1 MPRVSLPSRRPLL
14 AAAAVAVSLASCSLE
29 PQAAVA
35 TARPLA
41 DQHIYTAASA
51 PSARSLSDNRERLF
65 RTLAQRSGEDTCAAW
80 SGMSASQK
88 GVFLTTTDL
97 LGKRVFIDNGDD
109 ARPDEGQLMV
119 LDRVDK
125 LYAVRGASSPGACGG
140 GDSNRIYF
148 SADRELMDMIR
159 NYAWG
164 LPIFGKS
171 HDLKGPHDPFNGSR
185 ETKGGQP
192 TGQMHFWKWD
202 RVCTSEITEGC
213 NQDRDTM
220 VLQRKG
226 VEGIEDPWIFELDI
240 DYNLPHDSNPEC
252 EYGGKTGREQYE
264 KKWWYK
270 GKAWQPGAEGAGNAE
285 LDWRPAGC

>member
-1 MPRVSLPSRRPLL
+1 MITPALL
-14 AAAAVAVSLASCSLE
+14 VTAVL
-29 PQAAVA
+29 
-35 TARPLA
+35 
-41 DQHIYTAASA
+41 TAASA
-51 PSARSLSDNRERLF
+51 PTAHSLGENRDRLF
-65 RTLAQRSGEDTCAAW
+65 RTLTDRYGQDTCAAW
-80 SGMSASQK
+80 GGMSPSQK

-97 LGKRVFIDNGDD
+97 LGKRAFIDNGDE
-109 ARPDEGQLMV
+109 ARADEGQLMV
-119 LDRVDK
+119 LDRVTK
-125 LYAVRGASSPGACGG
+125 LYAVRGASAPGECGG
-140 GDSNRIYF
+140 GEYNRIYF

-159 NYAWG
+159 NYEWG

-171 HDLKGPHDPFNGSR
+171 RDLKGPHDPFNGSR

-202 RVCTSEITEGC
+202 RVCTAEITQGC
-213 NQDRDTM
+213 NEGSNTM

-226 VEGIEDPWIFELDI
+226 VEGIDDPWIFELDI

-252 EYGGKTGREQYE
+252 EYGGKTGREKYE

-285 LDWRPAGC
+285 LDWRPSGC